1 MSAKENVDVLL
12 EIFAAIERRDAQRVS
27 ELCEADVEFSWPPPL
42 PYSGVSRGLGAQRPS
57 WTDTWVPL
65 QPTAAEQ
72 TMDPRVVA
80 ATDQE
85 VVILWRQKGGVSR
98 GGDRCDSPVLGL
110 YQVHRGRL
118 ARAQMFYFDPVG
130 VSRFLATAQ
139 SDAA

>member
-1 MSAKENVDVLL
+1 MSAKKNVDVIL

-42 PYSGVSRGLGAQRPS
+42 PYAGVSRGLGAQRPN

-72 TMDPRVVA
+72 TMDPRLVA

-85 VVILWRQKGGVSR
+85 VVILWRQRGVSR

-110 YQVHRGRL
+110 YQVRRGRL
-118 ARAQMFYFDPVG
+118 ARAQMFYFDPVA
-130 VSRFLATAQ
+130 VSRFIASAQ

>member
-1 MSAKENVDVLL
+1 MLD
-12 EIFAAIERRDAQRVS
+12 IFAAIERRDAQRVS
-27 ELCEADVEFSWPPPL
+27 ALCEADVEFSWPSPL
-42 PYSGVSRGLGAQRPS
+42 PYAGVSRGLGAQRPS
-57 WTDTWVPL
+57 WTETWTPL
-65 QPTAAEQ
+65 QPTAAER

-85 VVILWRQKGGVSR
+85 VVILWRQRGASR

-110 YQVHRGRL
+110 YHVHRGRL
-118 ARAQMFYFDPVG
+118 ARAQMFYFDPVT

>member
-1 MSAKENVDVLL
+1 MSAKQNVDVLL

-27 ELCEADVEFSWPPPL
+27 ELCEADVEFIWPRPL
-42 PYSGVSRGLGAQRPS
+42 PYAGVSRLREQRPILDR
-57 WTDTWVPL
+57 WIPL
-65 QPTAAEQ
+65 QPTAAERG
-72 TMDPRVVA
+72 MNPRVVA

-85 VVILWRQKGGVSR
+85 VVILWRQRGVSR

-110 YQVHRGRL
+110 YQVRGGRL
-118 ARAQMFYFDPVG
+118 ARAQMFFFDPVA